1 MGGVKEGIHDK
12 GIIRSIKS
20 IRWTANYVY
29 ILFNFKLLHQG
40 CHILIAFS
48 QYYCKIFYHPCGSKE
63 HIFFNCVTFG
73 TGHFFV
79 FLCYISLSG
88 LKQSLVLIYVLY
100 IKRVNYSLTVVV
112 SKIPFNKWQSI
123 ELTKETEVINKENC
137 FSGNPNIWAA
147 QLWIEIS
154 NLNGY
159 DKTNLLL
166 WHHGQYIRWT

>member
-1 MGGVKEGIHDK
+1 MCIYFSTLNYFIKDVIYWLHLVS
-12 GIIRSIKS
+12 IIAKFSTTPVEAKS
-20 IRWTANYVY
+20 T
-29 ILFNFKLLHQG
+29 
-40 CHILIAFS
+40 
-48 QYYCKIFYHPCGSKE
+48 
-63 HIFFNCVTFG
+63 FFNCATFG
-73 TGHFFV
+73 TGHFFF

-123 ELTKETEVINKENC
+123 KLTKETEVINKENC
-137 FSGNPNIWAA
+137 FSGNPNIWTA

-166 WHHGQYIRWT
+166 WHHGRYIRWT